1 MKSTHAVEILD
12 LDLVHPHPKNP
23 RRDLGDLT
31 ELTASIKADGVR
43 NAIHVMVSP
52 DGQEYVVV
60 QGHRRREAALLAG
73 YRTIPGVIREDLK
86 TDADALVEMLV
97 ENLLRADLTPIEE
110 ATAYEQLRIAGVKAP
125 AIAKKT
131 GRKRATVDARLALM
145 KLPEAARDAVHGA
158 QLSLE
163 DAAALVEFADDPAEV
178 ARLTKAAGTPN
189 FRWDLQNARNRRS
202 NAKAREATRD
212 ALTAAGCTIVDQ
224 PNDWWMKTLRGVM
237 SGLVD
242 IPDGAT
248 DEQAV
253 EARRAAHADCCP
265 HHAAYIETNGTPNYV
280 CLKPSVHSGGGDP
293 DDEQESD
300 AEHAA
305 RMSRASSSTGADH
318 AAAHAA
324 AMEKQAKDRED
335 CETAA
340 GIRKAF
346 IVEHTTNARQIS
358 ALAADELGRLWACH
372 AIEFY
377 VEVDPATAADF
388 FGLDLTEG
396 QRDDVE
402 EAASVVQNY
411 VEKRT
416 GAQALLAA
424 LAAVHEDNLSR
435 AGNWGTWPTA
445 SIAPGSTERRWLDF
459 LVDELGYDLTEWERE
474 RLDAADKAAIDRAA
488 ATAAEEAAGDEDDG
502 DEDDDGEQD
511 DDETEDGA
519 GD

>member
-1 MKSTHAVEILD
+1 VTAVDDID
-12 LDLVHPHPKNP
+12 ITLVHPHPRNP
-23 RRDLGDLT
+23 RRDLGDLA
-31 ELTASIKADGVR
+31 ELTASIKDAGIR
-43 NAIHVMVSP
+43 SPLHVLDDVEQ
-52 DGQEYVVV
+52 DRYIVVA
-60 QGHRRREAALLAG
+60 GHRRLAAAKAAG
-73 YRTIPGVIREDLK
+73 LKTVPAIVRRDVK
-86 TDADALVEMLV
+86 TDAAALVEMAV
-97 ENLLRADLTPIEE
+97 ENLNRADLTPIEE
-110 ATAYEQLRIAGVKAP
+110 AVLFEQLQIAGMKP
-125 AIAKKT
+125 TAIAKKT
-131 GRKRATVDARLALM
+131 GRKKQTVEARLALM
-145 KLPEAARDAVHGA
+145 TLPEPAREAVHGA

-178 ARLTKAAGTPN
+178 ARLTKAAGTQN

-202 NAKAREATRD
+202 NAKAREATRA
-212 ALTAAGCTIVDQ
+212 ALTAAGVTIVDQ

-242 IPDGAT
+242 VPDGASS
-248 DEQAV
+248 EQAD
-253 EARRAAHADCCP
+253 EIRRAAHADCP
-265 HHAAYIETNGTPNYV
+265 HHAAYIETNGTPNYL
-280 CLKPSVHSGGGDP
+280 CLTPSVHSGGGDP
-293 DDEQESD
+293 DDEQETD

-305 RMSRASSSTGADH
+305 RMSRASSSPGQSSAADH
-318 AAAHAA
+318 AAVLA
-324 AMEKQAKDRED
+324 KQAKERED

-346 IVEHTTNARQIS
+346 IVEHATNARQIS
-358 ALAADELGRLWACH
+358 ALAADDLGRLWAHH

-388 FGLDLTEG
+388 FALDLTEA
-396 QRDDVE
+396 QRDDVD
-402 EAASVVQNY
+402 EAAKLVQHY

-488 ATAAEEAAGDEDDG
+488 ATAAEEAAGDEDDR
-502 DEDDDGEQD
+502 EQD
-511 DDETEDGA
+511 GAEDGD
-519 GD
+519 G